1 VVTEHRNRARASV
14 ALFRT
19 VRRAQASHIVATDF
33 FRVDTVLLKRL
44 YVLFFI
50 DIGRRSAWIT
60 RVTAHPN
67 APWVTQPARNVA
79 RDIADEELT
88 SSS

>member
-1 VVTEHRNRARASV
+1 
-14 ALFRT
+14 
-19 VRRAQASHIVATDF
+19 
-33 FRVDTVLLKRL
+33 
-44 YVLFFI
+44 VLFFI